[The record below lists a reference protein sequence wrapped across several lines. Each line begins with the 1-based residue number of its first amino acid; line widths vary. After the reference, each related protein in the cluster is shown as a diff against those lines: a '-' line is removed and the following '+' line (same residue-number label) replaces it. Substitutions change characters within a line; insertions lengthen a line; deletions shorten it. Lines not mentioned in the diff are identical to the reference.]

1 MADVVQRART
11 FTEDSVRPGSAWRA
25 EALSLIIELAD
36 EVEKLANVII
46 DGAVAGYKREI
57 ETERTTTVNYYV
69 RAYDPME
76 DMEHWHGPLSKL
88 SAVEKAQD
96 LEGKWMTRI

>member
-57 ETERTTTVNYYV
+57 ETERTTTVNYSTEQRIEYQEQAC
-69 RAYDPME
+69 RTGQP
-76 DMEHWHGPLSKL
+76 GQ
-88 SAVEKAQD
+88 VEN
-96 LEGKWMTRI
+96 